1 MCTKH
6 TGNQIVVGLA
16 EENRC
21 YQVKYD
27 QLEELRL
34 NLPFAVIL
42 ERKEEC
48 LVLLSSPPRPRPGA
62 ECPGGLRPAEGASA
76 RQGAGAAAGRE
87 RPVCAQP
94 AQSALGDEVDQNTI
108 WLSPH
113 SLN

>member
-16 EENRC
+16 EENRS

-48 LVLLSSPPRPRPGA
+48 LVLLSSPPPPRPA
-62 ECPGGLRPAEGASA
+62 LSA
-76 RQGAGAAAGRE
+76 LEACGQQRGP
-87 RPVCAQP
+87 RPVREPGCGGERKARLCP
-94 AQSALGDEVDQNTI
+94 A
-108 WLSPH
+108 SPECTGG
-113 SLN
+113 